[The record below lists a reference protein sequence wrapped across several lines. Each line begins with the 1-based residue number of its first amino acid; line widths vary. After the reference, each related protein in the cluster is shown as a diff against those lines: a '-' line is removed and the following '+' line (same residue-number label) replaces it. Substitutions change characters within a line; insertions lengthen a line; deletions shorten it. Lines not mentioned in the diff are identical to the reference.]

1 MTHSQHYEQVKQIME
16 WMKQDGIELEPFFYD
31 DLAIFLCHDMHGGV
45 MLNIAMAM
53 EKRGIQPSN
62 FYYNRMLDTLMRCGY
77 SDRAVMLFNSMVF
90 NDVATIDT
98 YVAWLN
104 VMIDTNRIPEA

>member
-1 MTHSQHYEQVKQIME
+1 MDEAGWHATGTTFYNHLATSLSS
-16 WMKQDGIELEPFFYD
+16 EL
-31 DLAIFLCHDMHGGV
+31 HGGV

-62 FYYNRMLDTLMRCGY
+62 FYYNRMLDTLLRCGY
-77 SDRAVMLFNSMVF
+77 SDRAVMLFNRMVI
-90 NDVATIDT
+90 NDVATLDT

-104 VMIDTNRIPEA
+104 AMVDLNRLSGGPKDVG